1 MRSLVRPIITLLLT
15 MGGCALLAGA
25 AGYVLGRL
33 EALVLVD
40 RLASQVPRDRHARFL
55 ADGAAHLPSYESV
68 ALPQSRDP
76 SGRLEAAQADIAR
89 LEQRLASI

>member
-1 MRSLVRPIITLLLT
+1 

-40 RLASQVPRDRHARFL
+40 RLASQVPRARHARFL
-55 ADGAAHLPSYESV
+55 ADGAAHLTSYLV
-68 ALPQSRDP
+68 GFVGGLVVIVRVWRSRRPPGAPD
-76 SGRLEAAQADIAR
+76 A
-89 LEQRLASI
+89 